1 MPVPL
6 IESFLVPFHV
16 VAAVFFILILGAF
29 YRRKGW
35 FPQTADGPLYSVT
48 VNLLMPSLILDNII
62 RNEDLFSQASNLY
75 LPPLAGFSMTVIG
88 IACGLLIA
96 LLPKKWTGLN
106 TWKSAGTFAACV
118 GVLNYGFTPIPLT
131 EHLFNDKQTT
141 GILFV
146 QNLGTELSIWT
157 IVVMVMSGRINKSI
171 VKRAVNPPT
180 CAIVLGILLNVT
192 GLGMYVPEFLVK
204 TIHILGGASIPIT
217 IFLIGLVIA
226 DLLDWKTFQNRWK
239 RIAKIAVWSC
249 LVRLVLLP
257 AIFLFI
263 LMYIDCSLEMKRV
276 VVIHSAM
283 SSAIFPIV
291 LSQHYG
297 GDESVAMDVILSNNF
312 LGLITS
318 PIWVAIGLWLIGV

>member
-1 MPVPL
+1 MPAPL

-35 FPQTADGPLYSVT
+35 FPQSADGPLYAVT

-62 RNEDLFSQASNLY
+62 RNENLFEQASNLY
-75 LPPLAGFSMTVIG
+75 LPPLAGYGMTVIG
-88 IACGLLIA
+88 IVCGFLIA
-96 LLPKKWTGLN
+96 LLPKRWTGLKD
-106 TWKSAGTFAACV
+106 WRSVCTFAACV
-118 GVLNYGFTPIPLT
+118 GILNYGFTPIPLT

-157 IVVMVMSGRINKSI
+157 VVVMVMGGRINRSI
-171 VKRAVNPPT
+171 VRRAVNPPT

-192 GLGMYVPEFLVK
+192 GLGRYVPGFLVK
-204 TIHILGGASIPIT
+204 TIHILGGSSIPIT
-217 IFLIGLVIA
+217 IFLVGLTIA
-226 DLLDWKTFQNRWK
+226 DLLDWKTLRSRWK
-239 RIAKIAVWSC
+239 TTAKIAVWGC

-257 AIFLFI
+257 ALFLFI
-263 LMYIDCSLEMKRV
+263 LMQIDCSLEMKRV

-297 GDESVAMDVILSNNF
+297 GDESVAMDVILSNNI

-318 PIWVAIGLWLIGV
+318 PIWVAVGLWLIGV